1 MERININ
8 VKNGVAYVQMN
19 YPKNLNALNEPML
32 DELVEA
38 FDQCERDEMTKAI
51 VISGAGKGFSAGG
64 DIAEMIKGIQS
75 KAVDFTGTMEKLKRT
90 ALKVRQCRKPVIASM
105 HGPVA
110 GAGFSLALLCDFRI
124 AADNAKFI
132 EAFVNI
138 GLVPDMGNV
147 YSLAKI
153 VGVGT
158 MTELVMTGKPVDAA
172 RALELKLV
180 NQVVPMEEL
189 EAATEKFASYMA
201 SRPAVAI
208 ANMKE
213 MINNLYFSD
222 FEKALD
228 QETKLQLKCSAT
240 DDFVEGITAFA
251 QKRRPIF
258 VGK

>member
-38 FDQCERDEMTKAI
+38 IDQCEQDEMTKVI

-64 DIAEMIKGIQS
+64 DIAEMIQGIQS
-75 KAVDFTGTMEKLKRT
+75 NAVDFSGTMEKLKQT
-90 ALKVRQCRKPVIASM
+90 ALKVRRCRKAVIASM

-132 EAFVNI
+132 EAFVNL

-147 YSLAKI
+147 YSLARI

-172 RALELKLV
+172 RALELNLV

-189 EAATEKFASYMA
+189 EAVTEKLATYMA
-201 SRPAVAI
+201 SRPMVAI

-213 MINNLYFSD
+213 MINNLYYSD

-228 QETKLQLKCSAT
+228 QETKLQLQCSET
-240 DDFVEGITAFA
+240 SDFVEGITAFA
-251 QKRRPIF
+251 QKRRPVF